1 MGQAP
6 ASGRNSLRT
15 VPRNFPSRSGTKEDS
30 VFLCSPETATA
41 SALMGVITDPRDLG
55 MPYPQV
61 EEPEQP
67 VVNRQMLLPPLPAA
81 EARQVRL
88 VKGPNIFALPEL
100 DALPDE
106 LIIPI
111 LLKVGDDISTDE
123 ILPAGSR
130 VLPYRSNI
138 PKISEFTFDTID
150 PSYPKRAALQ
160 REKGGH
166 AVVGGGNY
174 GQGSSRE
181 HASLAPR
188 YLGLRA
194 VIAKSFARI
203 HRKNLVNYGV
213 LPLVFV
219 DPSDYDHLQQGDLLH
234 IEKVHAGILRSTLP
248 VYVND
253 KSTSFL
259 VTHNLSSRDIEV
271 LLAGG
276 VTNWLRQRRKEPRI
290 H

>member
-15 VPRNFPSRSGTKEDS
+15 VPRNFPSRSGTDEDA

-41 SALMGVITDPRDLG
+41 SALMGVITDPRTLD
-55 MPYPQV
+55 MPYPRV
-61 EEPEQP
+61 VLPEEP
-67 VVNRQMLLPPLPAA
+67 VVNRQMLVAPLPAE
-81 EARQVRL
+81 EARQVAL

-100 DALPDE
+100 DELPQALE
-106 LIIPI
+106 VPI
-111 LLKVGDDISTDE
+111 LLKVSDDISTDE

-138 PKISEFTFDTID
+138 PKISEFTFAVID
-150 PSYPKRAALQ
+150 PSYAKRAAHQ
-160 REKGGH
+160 REAGGH
-166 AVVGGGNY
+166 AVIAGNNY

-188 YLGLRA
+188 YLGLR
-194 VIAKSFARI
+194 VVLAKGFARI

-213 LPLVFV
+213 LPLVFT
-219 DPSDYDHLQQGDLLH
+219 DPTIYDRLEPGDLLH
-234 IEKVHAGILRSTLP
+234 IENIHQGIRQQESLP
-248 VYVND
+248 VTV
-253 KSTSFL
+253 KGKGL
-259 VTHNLSSRDIEV
+259 VFEATHNLSSRDREV

-276 VTNWLRQRRKEPRI
+276 VTNWLHQRKQ
-290 H
+290 